1 MENGFYSV
9 KIELVLL
16 ILSLHRVALCFTV
29 LLLLLLLLLYFNG
42 QSPNVHLFVC
52 AAPTSL

>member
-16 ILSLHRVALCFTV
+16 ILSLHCVALCFTV
-29 LLLLLLLLLYFNG
+29 L
-42 QSPNVHLFVC
+42 
-52 AAPTSL
+52 